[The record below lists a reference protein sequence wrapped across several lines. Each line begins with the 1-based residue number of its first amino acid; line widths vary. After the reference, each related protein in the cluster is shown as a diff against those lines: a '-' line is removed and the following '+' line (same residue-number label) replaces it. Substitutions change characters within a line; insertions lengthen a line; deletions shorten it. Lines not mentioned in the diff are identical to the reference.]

1 MLDEPSI
8 GLHQRDNDR
17 LLTTLKNLRD
27 AGNTVLVVEHDEDAI
42 READYVFDM
51 GPGAGV
57 HGGQVVSRG
66 TPAEIAADPA
76 SLTGQYLS
84 GAREI
89 AVPKVRGVGQWQEA
103 DSGRGDGQQ
112 PEKRHGRISAGQV
125 RLRHGRLGRWQIDAD
140 HRDAVQDRRGP
151 PERRA

>member
-1 MLDEPSI
+1 MLYVLDEPSI

-27 AGNTVLVVEHDEDAI
+27 QGNTVIVVEHDEEAI
-42 READYVFDM
+42 RAADYVFDF

-57 HGGQVVSRG
+57 HGGRVVSHG
-66 TPAEIAADPA
+66 TPDEIAADPA

-89 AVPKVRGVGQWQEA
+89 AVPATRRKGNGKALRVVKANGNNLTMSR
-103 DSGRGDGQQ
+103 S
-112 PEKRHGRISAGQV
+112 IS
-125 RLRHGRLGRWQIDAD
+125 RWASSSASPAC
-140 HRDAVQDRRGP
+140 RAAASRR
-151 PERRA
+151 